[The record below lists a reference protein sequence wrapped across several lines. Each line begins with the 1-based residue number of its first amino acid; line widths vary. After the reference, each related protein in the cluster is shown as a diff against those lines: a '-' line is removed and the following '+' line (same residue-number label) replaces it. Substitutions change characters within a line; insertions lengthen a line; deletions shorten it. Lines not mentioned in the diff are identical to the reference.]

1 MGRAVALTKKIFKK
15 KMATTV
21 EAKTPTAPAN
31 VCFLIICSIYSNL
44 CFKMKVIK

>member
-15 KMATTV
+15 MATTI

-31 VCFLIICSIYSNL
+31 VCFLIICSIYSSL
-44 CFKMKVIK
+44 CFKMKVNK